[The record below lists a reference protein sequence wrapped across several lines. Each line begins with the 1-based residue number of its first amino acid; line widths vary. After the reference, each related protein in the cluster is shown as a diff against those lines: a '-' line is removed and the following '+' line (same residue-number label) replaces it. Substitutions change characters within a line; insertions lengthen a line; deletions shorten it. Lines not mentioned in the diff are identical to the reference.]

1 MKKLFKATFAIAL
14 TSMLLFSCSKAEKT
28 IIPDEDNLLKVTII
42 AGNPQVDPGTKTEIQ
57 GTTPYWSIG
66 DAIGVS
72 DGTTS
77 NNEFTTSIESA
88 SSTATFTGHTVSGTL
103 YAYYPY
109 SSNGVGEVSGSTG
122 AKVDIPAN
130 QNPTATSFDSS
141 ADVMV
146 AKSFVIDPQN
156 TTVSGLRFKRLGA
169 VVKIVLK
176 DNTAKHVLADQHPS
190 VISLQTSGE
199 SDVLAGRQI
208 VDMVNQ
214 SLGEIYHNGT
224 NKVTANYTSSTHFLI
239 NSTNAAYFVVH
250 PRNLAAGTTL
260 TAAINDVNARLGE
273 GFTEENTVAKAL
285 SDLRT
290 ELVAA
295 LTISLDVAGTPTS
308 GYLKTYILSQGISEI
323 GRIDIPKDLVVTSGS
338 LVNGTWT
345 DDTFTEDPEGPDT
358 ALKLII
364 ANQEEPVYI
373 NTKDL
378 VDYYT
383 AGNGIDIDNTHNT
396 IAIKL
401 DASGEP
407 FLTVGVDG
415 LKLDGVQVAIDKAV
429 NDAKLDGSD
438 GISIASNKVK
448 AVAAKFSASALKN
461 PITVNE
467 DGIKFASLLDCGF
480 FDDIT
485 AVVSTA
491 EEINSIDN
499 PSETDVFINGDSA
512 LNALTT
518 KKTFKNIEVSNVDAN
533 NQIYLYATDNI
544 VVDGMEVTGDKG
556 STNGYVLYSAKDI
569 EISNLSIANGSTA
582 YNVFEGDQ
590 TNQNLEVLNASNVIV
605 DNPSLTHN
613 VFNVYKPQND
623 AVINNRTIIF
633 VPIFSVVT

>member
-1 MKKLFKATFAIAL
+1 MNKNLISL
-14 TSMLLFSCSKAEKT
+14 GLLR
-28 IIPDEDNLLKVTII
+28 NGKVY
-42 AGNPQVDPGTKTEIQ
+42 GTKELAIQ
-57 GTTPYWSIG
+57 GLTQVATNDGVAKLARYLDEKNIIRTVVG
-66 DAIGVS
+66 FYADASEMENASGGTSSYTILDV
-72 DGTTS
+72 DG
-77 NNEFTTSIESA
+77 NA
-88 SSTATFTGHTVSGTL
+88 
-103 YAYYPY
+103 
-109 SSNGVGEVSGSTG
+109 
-122 AKVDIPAN
+122 
-130 QNPTATSFDSS
+130 
-141 ADVMV
+141 ADVQKLKEEI
-146 AKSFVIDPQN
+146 AAINLVIGN
-156 TTVSGLRFKRLGA
+156 G
-169 VVKIVLK
+169 
-176 DNTAKHVLADQHPS
+176 
-190 VISLQTSGE
+190 IS
-199 SDVLAGRQI
+199 
-208 VDMVNQ
+208 
-214 SLGEIYHNGT
+214 
-224 NKVTANYTSSTHFLI
+224 
-239 NSTNAAYFVVH
+239 
-250 PRNLAAGTTL
+250 GTTL
-260 TAAINDVNARLGE
+260 TAAINNVNARLGE
-273 GFTEENTVAKAL
+273 GFTEKNTVAKAL

-295 LTISLDVAGTPTS
+295 LKISLTVEGTPTS
-308 GYLKTYILSQGISEI
+308 DYLKTYILSQGTKEI

-338 LVNGTWT
+338 LVHGTWT

-364 ANQEEPVYI
+364 ANQEKPVYI

-383 AGNGIDIDNTHNT
+383 AGNGINIDNTHNT
-396 IAIKL
+396 IALKL
-401 DASGEP
+401 DTSGEP

-438 GISIASNKVK
+438 GISITSNKVK
-448 AVAAKFSASALKN
+448 AVAAKFSANALKN

-491 EEINSIDN
+491 EEINSIKN

-518 KKTFKNIEVSNVDAN
+518 EKTFKNIEISNVDAN

-590 TNQNLEVLNASNVIV
+590 TNQNLNVLNASNVMV

-623 AVINNRTIIF
+623 AVISIKDSRFNLTVDNSNVLRISNTANATGVTVNFENIEWNYENGLSFNDWRWAGLIIYQPYSHDSGTDSGLSGDLTAMKTWKFNFKNCKYNGVKVNANNFGQHNQVFYLYCVGTSG
-633 VPIFSVVT
+633 SVKDASAEGLVLNFN

>member
-1 MKKLFKATFAIAL
+1 MNKNLISL
-14 TSMLLFSCSKAEKT
+14 GLLR
-28 IIPDEDNLLKVTII
+28 NGKVY
-42 AGNPQVDPGTKTEIQ
+42 GTKQLAIQ
-57 GTTPYWSIG
+57 GLTQVATNDGVAKLARYLDDNNVIRTVVGFYADAAEMEDASGGTSSYTILDVDGSAADVQELREEIAAINLVIG
-66 DAIGVS
+66 DGI
-72 DGTTS
+72 
-77 NNEFTTSIESA
+77 
-88 SSTATFTGHTVSGTL
+88 
-103 YAYYPY
+103 
-109 SSNGVGEVSGSTG
+109 
-122 AKVDIPAN
+122 
-130 QNPTATSFDSS
+130 
-141 ADVMV
+141 
-146 AKSFVIDPQN
+146 
-156 TTVSGLRFKRLGA
+156 
-169 VVKIVLK
+169 
-176 DNTAKHVLADQHPS
+176 
-190 VISLQTSGE
+190 
-199 SDVLAGRQI
+199 
-208 VDMVNQ
+208 
-214 SLGEIYHNGT
+214 
-224 NKVTANYTSSTHFLI
+224 
-239 NSTNAAYFVVH
+239 
-250 PRNLAAGTTL
+250 AGTTL

-338 LVNGTWT
+338 LVHGTWT
-345 DDTFTEDPEGPDT
+345 DDTFTEDPKGPDT

-364 ANQEEPVYI
+364 ANQDEPVYI

-396 IAIKL
+396 IALKL

-499 PSETDVFINGDSA
+499 PSETDVFINGDAA

-569 EISNLSIANGSTA
+569 EISNLSIADGSTA

-623 AVINNRTIIF
+623 AVINIKDSKFNLTVDNSNVLRVSNTANATGVTVNFENIEWTYENGLTFNDWRWAGLIIYQPYSTDSGLSGDLTAMKTWKF
-633 VPIFSVVT
+633 NFKNCKYNGVKVNANNFGQYNQVFYLYCVGASGSIKDASAEGLVLNFN

>member
-1 MKKLFKATFAIAL
+1 MNKNLISL
-14 TSMLLFSCSKAEKT
+14 GLLR
-28 IIPDEDNLLKVTII
+28 NGKVY
-42 AGNPQVDPGTKTEIQ
+42 GTKQLAIQ
-57 GTTPYWSIG
+57 GLTQVATN
-66 DAIGVS
+66 
-72 DGTTS
+72 DG
-77 NNEFTTSIESA
+77 
-88 SSTATFTGHTVSGTL
+88 
-103 YAYYPY
+103 
-109 SSNGVGEVSGSTG
+109 
-122 AKVDIPAN
+122 
-130 QNPTATSFDSS
+130 
-141 ADVMV
+141 V
-146 AKSFVIDPQN
+146 AKLARYLDENNIIR
-156 TTVSGLRFKRLGA
+156 TVVGFY
-169 VVKIVLK
+169 
-176 DNTAKHVLADQHPS
+176 ADAA
-190 VISLQTSGE
+190 E
-199 SDVLAGRQI
+199 MEYAG
-208 VDMVNQ
+208 
-214 SLGEIYHNGT
+214 GG
-224 NKVTANYTSSTHFLI
+224 TSSYTILDVDGSAADIQKLKKEIAAI
-239 NSTNAAYFVVH
+239 NLVIGGGI
-250 PRNLAAGTTL
+250 AGTTL

-273 GFTEENTVAKAL
+273 GFTKENTVAKAL
-285 SDLRT
+285 SDLRS
-290 ELVAA
+290 ELVSA
-295 LTISLDVAGTPTS
+295 LTISLKVAGTPTS
-308 GYLKTYILSQGISEI
+308 GYLKTYILSQGMKEI
-323 GRIDIPKDLVVTSGS
+323 GSIDIPKDLVVTSGS
-338 LVNGTWT
+338 LVHGTWT
-345 DDTFTEDPEGPDT
+345 DDTFTKDPEGPDT
-358 ALKLII
+358 ALELII
-364 ANQEEPVYI
+364 ANQEKPVYI

-396 IAIKL
+396 IALKL
-401 DASGEP
+401 DANGEP

-429 NDAKLDGSD
+429 NDAKLYGSD

-491 EEINSIDN
+491 EEINSIKN

-518 KKTFKNIEVSNVDAN
+518 EKTFKNIEISNVDAN

-556 STNGYVLYSAKDI
+556 STNGYVFYSAKDI

-590 TNQNLEVLNASNVIV
+590 TNQNLKVLNASNVMV

-623 AVINNRTIIF
+623 AVINIKDSRFNLTVDNSNVLRISNTSNATGVTVNFENIEWNYENGLSFNDWRWAGLIIYQPYSTDSGLSGDLIAMKTWKF
-633 VPIFSVVT
+633 NFKNCKYNGVKVNANNFGQHNQVFYLYCVGTSDSIKDASAEGLVLNFN

>member
-1 MKKLFKATFAIAL
+1 MNKNLISL
-14 TSMLLFSCSKAEKT
+14 GLLR
-28 IIPDEDNLLKVTII
+28 NGKVY
-42 AGNPQVDPGTKTEIQ
+42 GTKQLAIQ
-57 GTTPYWSIG
+57 GLTQVATNDGVAKLARYLDENNIIRTVVGFYADAAEMEDAGGGTSSYTILDVDGSAADVQELREEIAAINLVIG
-66 DAIGVS
+66 DGI
-72 DGTTS
+72 
-77 NNEFTTSIESA
+77 
-88 SSTATFTGHTVSGTL
+88 
-103 YAYYPY
+103 
-109 SSNGVGEVSGSTG
+109 
-122 AKVDIPAN
+122 
-130 QNPTATSFDSS
+130 
-141 ADVMV
+141 
-146 AKSFVIDPQN
+146 
-156 TTVSGLRFKRLGA
+156 
-169 VVKIVLK
+169 
-176 DNTAKHVLADQHPS
+176 
-190 VISLQTSGE
+190 
-199 SDVLAGRQI
+199 
-208 VDMVNQ
+208 
-214 SLGEIYHNGT
+214 
-224 NKVTANYTSSTHFLI
+224 
-239 NSTNAAYFVVH
+239 
-250 PRNLAAGTTL
+250 AGTTL

-415 LKLDGVQVAIDKAV
+415 IKLDGVQVAIDKAV

-623 AVINNRTIIF
+623 AVINIKDSKFNLTVDNSNVLRISNTSNATGVTVNFENIEWNYENGLSFNDWRWAGLIIYQ
-633 VPIFSVVT
+633 PYSTDSGLSGDLTAMKTWKFSFKNCKYNGVKVNANNFGQHNQVFYLYCVGTSGSIKDASAEGLVLNFN

>member
-1 MKKLFKATFAIAL
+1 MNKNLISL
-14 TSMLLFSCSKAEKT
+14 GLLR
-28 IIPDEDNLLKVTII
+28 NGKVY
-42 AGNPQVDPGTKTEIQ
+42 GTKQLAIQ
-57 GTTPYWSIG
+57 GLTQVATNDGVAKLARYLDENNVIRTVVGFYADAAEMEDASGGTSSYTILDVDGSAADVQELREEIAAINLVIG
-66 DAIGVS
+66 DGI
-72 DGTTS
+72 
-77 NNEFTTSIESA
+77 
-88 SSTATFTGHTVSGTL
+88 
-103 YAYYPY
+103 
-109 SSNGVGEVSGSTG
+109 
-122 AKVDIPAN
+122 
-130 QNPTATSFDSS
+130 
-141 ADVMV
+141 
-146 AKSFVIDPQN
+146 
-156 TTVSGLRFKRLGA
+156 
-169 VVKIVLK
+169 
-176 DNTAKHVLADQHPS
+176 
-190 VISLQTSGE
+190 
-199 SDVLAGRQI
+199 
-208 VDMVNQ
+208 
-214 SLGEIYHNGT
+214 
-224 NKVTANYTSSTHFLI
+224 
-239 NSTNAAYFVVH
+239 
-250 PRNLAAGTTL
+250 AGTTL
-260 TAAINDVNARLGE
+260 TEAINAVNARLGE

-295 LTISLDVAGTPTS
+295 LTISLDIAGTPTS

-338 LVNGTWT
+338 LVHGTWT

-364 ANQEEPVYI
+364 ANQDEPVYI

-396 IAIKL
+396 IALKL

-438 GISIASNKVK
+438 GISIVSNKVK

-499 PSETDVFINGDSA
+499 PSETDVFINGNAA

-623 AVINNRTIIF
+623 AVINIKDSKFNLTVDNSNVLRISNTANATGVTVNFENIEWNYENGLTFNDWRWAGLIIYQPYSTDSGLSGDLTAMKTWKF
-633 VPIFSVVT
+633 NFKNCKYNGVKVNSNNFGQHDQVFYLYCVGTSGSIKDASAEGLVLNFN

>member
-1 MKKLFKATFAIAL
+1 MNKNLISL
-14 TSMLLFSCSKAEKT
+14 GLLR
-28 IIPDEDNLLKVTII
+28 NGKVY
-42 AGNPQVDPGTKTEIQ
+42 GTKQLAIQ
-57 GTTPYWSIG
+57 GLTQVATNDGVAKLARYLDENNVIRTVVGFYADAAEMEDASGGTSSYTILDVDGSAADVQELREEIAAINLVIG
-66 DAIGVS
+66 DGI
-72 DGTTS
+72 
-77 NNEFTTSIESA
+77 
-88 SSTATFTGHTVSGTL
+88 
-103 YAYYPY
+103 
-109 SSNGVGEVSGSTG
+109 
-122 AKVDIPAN
+122 
-130 QNPTATSFDSS
+130 
-141 ADVMV
+141 
-146 AKSFVIDPQN
+146 
-156 TTVSGLRFKRLGA
+156 
-169 VVKIVLK
+169 
-176 DNTAKHVLADQHPS
+176 
-190 VISLQTSGE
+190 
-199 SDVLAGRQI
+199 
-208 VDMVNQ
+208 
-214 SLGEIYHNGT
+214 
-224 NKVTANYTSSTHFLI
+224 
-239 NSTNAAYFVVH
+239 
-250 PRNLAAGTTL
+250 AGTTL

-338 LVNGTWT
+338 LVHGTWT

-396 IAIKL
+396 IALKL

-499 PSETDVFINGDSA
+499 PSETDVFINGDAA

-544 VVDGMEVTGDKG
+544 VVDGMEITGDKG

-623 AVINNRTIIF
+623 AVINIKDSKFNLTVDNSNVLRISNTSNATGVTVNFENIEWTYENGLTFNDWRWAGLIIYQPYSTDSGLSGDLTAMKTWKF
-633 VPIFSVVT
+633 NFKNCKYNGVKVNTNNFGQHNQVFYLYCVGTSGSIKDASAEGLVLNFN

>member
-1 MKKLFKATFAIAL
+1 MNKNLISL
-14 TSMLLFSCSKAEKT
+14 GLLR
-28 IIPDEDNLLKVTII
+28 NGKVY
-42 AGNPQVDPGTKTEIQ
+42 GTKELAIQ
-57 GTTPYWSIG
+57 GLTQVATNDGVAKLARYLDEKNIIRTIVG
-66 DAIGVS
+66 FYADAAEMENAGGGTSSYTILDV
-72 DGTTS
+72 DG
-77 NNEFTTSIESA
+77 NA
-88 SSTATFTGHTVSGTL
+88 
-103 YAYYPY
+103 
-109 SSNGVGEVSGSTG
+109 
-122 AKVDIPAN
+122 
-130 QNPTATSFDSS
+130 
-141 ADVMV
+141 ADVQELKKGI
-146 AKSFVIDPQN
+146 AAINLVI
-156 TTVSGLRFKRLGA
+156 G
-169 VVKIVLK
+169 
-176 DNTAKHVLADQHPS
+176 
-190 VISLQTSGE
+190 
-199 SDVLAGRQI
+199 
-208 VDMVNQ
+208 
-214 SLGEIYHNGT
+214 NG
-224 NKVTANYTSSTHFLI
+224 I
-239 NSTNAAYFVVH
+239 D
-250 PRNLAAGTTL
+250 GTTL
-260 TAAINDVNARLGE
+260 TAAINDVNARLGK

-290 ELVAA
+290 ELVSA
-295 LTISLDVAGTPTS
+295 LTISLNVAGTPTS
-308 GYLKTYILSQGISEI
+308 DYLKTYILSQGTNEI
-323 GRIDIPKDLVVTSGS
+323 GRIDIPKDLVVESGS
-338 LVNGTWT
+338 LVHGTWT
-345 DDTFTEDPEGPDT
+345 DDTFTEDPKGPDT

-364 ANQEEPVYI
+364 ANQKEPVYI

-396 IAIKL
+396 IALKL

-448 AVAAKFSASALKN
+448 AVAAKFSANALKN

-491 EEINSIDN
+491 EEINSIGN

-518 KKTFKNIEVSNVDAN
+518 KKTFKNIEISNVDAN

-582 YNVFEGDQ
+582 YNVFEGDM
-590 TNQNLEVLNASNVIV
+590 TNQNLKVLNASNVMV

-613 VFNVYKPQND
+613 VFNVYKPQNN
-623 AVINNRTIIF
+623 AVISIKDSRFNLTVDKSNVLRISNTSNATGVTVNFENIEWNYENGLSFNDWRWAGLIIYQPYSTDSGLSGDLKAMKTWKFNFKNCKYNGVKVNANNFGQHNQVFYLYCVGTSGSIKDASAEGLVLNF
-633 VPIFSVVT
+633 N